1 MKKLPDAEFEVM
13 KVVWANEA
21 PITTSI
27 IMEQL
32 GNKKKW
38 RASTAIT
45 LLSRLIDRGFLRT
58 EKNSKE
64 RSYFPLV
71 RKEDYLRFETNNFM
85 KLYHESSFAS
95 FVTALHSEKKISEKD
110 IDELQKII
118 KEWRG

>member
-45 LLSRLIDRGFLRT
+45 LLSRLIDRGFLWT